1 MVDRFKLLKENE
13 SLYSKKMDLAS
24 DVSQKFTMKKQL
36 NEVENELSE
45 LMEKL
50 NKIFESQEASKDE
63 NNEPD

>member
-1 MVDRFKLLKENE
+1 MVDRFKLLKEKE